1 MEKVNY
7 LPLGSVVVIKG
18 GVKKFMVV
26 ARGLEVKVGDKKT
39 YFDYGACMYP
49 EGMIGDQ
56 MMYFQHEDI
65 VKIIFNGFSDED
77 NDLMVDNINSVLAVC
92 KLERADVRKLQKEMT
107 KENG

>member
-26 ARGLEVKVGDKKT
+26 ARGLEVKIENNNT

-65 VKIIFNGFSDED
+65 VKIIFSGFSDED
-77 NDLMVDNINSVLAVC
+77 NELMVDNINAALAVTE
-92 KLERADVRKLQKEMT
+92 LERADVRKLRKEMT